1 MRPEDEMAER
11 ILAKLPQSMVK
22 MSTHVLER
30 EQWAVLVTASRHIM
44 ELREPK
50 MDAFLEIMADRVS
63 FRFLE
68 MLMVEKLQV
77 QARDVPAGPW
87 EWIKAKYWFSWC
99 PHWLWR
105 LTNRL
110 IKPVK
115 YLTIKFEAKAIYPDI
130 ETMRDQVIL
139 QVTEKE
145 R

>member
-1 MRPEDEMAER
+1 MKPEDEMAER
-11 ILAKLPQSMVK
+11 IMANLPQSMIK

-30 EQWAVLVTASRHIM
+30 EQWAVLVPASRHVLK
-44 ELREPK
+44 LRQPE
-50 MDAFLEIMADRVS
+50 MRAYDEMMADRIS
-63 FRFLE
+63 FMFLE

-77 QARDVPAGPW
+77 QARDVPDGPW
-87 EWIKAKYWFSWC
+87 EWIKAKYWFAWC
-99 PHWLWR
+99 PYWLWR
-105 LTNRL
+105 LTHRL

-139 QVTEKE
+139 QVKEKE